1 MMEEE
6 KWTIDSDEKAEWAL
20 KKIREETEER
30 DRLMKLAN
38 AEQEKLT
45 ARIAEIDKAYE
56 DGTSYLKY
64 MLNQYF
70 ETVPHK
76 STKTTEKYAL
86 LSGTLVRKKGGIEY
100 KRDDAAMLTWL
111 NENRLD
117 QFIKTKLDVDWKE
130 LKTRTSITEDG
141 MVVFDDTGE
150 IIDGITAAAKPDTF
164 DIVFER

>member
-1 MMEEE
+1 MEEE
-6 KWTIDSDEKAEWAL
+6 KWTIDNDEKAEWAL
-20 KKIREETEER
+20 KKIREETEEH
-30 DRLMKLAN
+30 DRLMKLAA

-45 ARIAEIDKAYE
+45 ARIAEINKAYE
-56 DGTSYLKY
+56 DGTSWLKY
-64 MLNQYF
+64 QLSQYF

-76 STKTTEKYAL
+76 TTKTTEKYAL

-100 KRDDAAMLTWL
+100 KRDDGAVLTWL

-150 IIDGITAAAKPDTF
+150 IIDGIKAEQKPDTF
-164 DIVFER
+164 DIVF

>member
-1 MMEEE
+1 MEEE
-6 KWTIDSDEKAEWAL
+6 KWTIDNDEKAEWAL
-20 KKIREETEER
+20 KKIREETEEH
-30 DRLMKLAN
+30 DRLMKLAA

-45 ARIAEIDKAYE
+45 ARIAEINKAYE
-56 DGTSYLKY
+56 DGTSWLKY
-64 MLNQYF
+64 QLSQYF

-76 STKTTEKYAL
+76 ATKTTEKYAL

-100 KRDDAAMLTWL
+100 KRDDGAVLTWL

-150 IIDGITAAAKPDTF
+150 IIDGIKAEQKPDTF
-164 DIVFER
+164 DIVF

>member
-1 MMEEE
+1 MEEE
-6 KWTIDSDEKAEWAL
+6 KWTIDNDEKAEWAL
-20 KKIREETEER
+20 KKIREETEEH
-30 DRLMKLAN
+30 DRLIKLAA

-45 ARIAEIDKAYE
+45 ARIAEINKAYE
-56 DGTSYLKY
+56 DGTSWLKY
-64 MLNQYF
+64 QLSQYF

-76 STKTTEKYAL
+76 ATKTTEKYAL

-100 KRDDAAMLTWL
+100 KRDDGAVLTWL

-150 IIDGITAAAKPDTF
+150 IIDGIKAEQKPDTF
-164 DIVFER
+164 DIVF

>member
-1 MMEEE
+1 MEEE
-6 KWTIDSDEKAEWAL
+6 KWTIDNDEKAEWAL
-20 KKIREETEER
+20 KKILEETEEH
-30 DRLMKLAN
+30 DRLMKLAA

-45 ARIAEIDKAYE
+45 ARIAEINKAYE
-56 DGTSYLKY
+56 DGTSWLKY
-64 MLNQYF
+64 QLSQYF

-76 STKTTEKYAL
+76 ATKTTEKYAL

-100 KRDDAAMLTWL
+100 KRDDGTVLTWL
-111 NENRLD
+111 NENRLN

-150 IIDGITAAAKPDTF
+150 IIDGIKAEQKPDTF
-164 DIVFER
+164 DIVF

>member
-100 KRDDAAMLTWL
+100 KRAYT
-111 NENRLD
+111 
-117 QFIKTKLDVDWKE
+117 FIKKK
-130 LKTRTSITEDG
+130 SN
-141 MVVFDDTGE
+141 F
-150 IIDGITAAAKPDTF
+150 F
-164 DIVFER
+164 

>member
-1 MMEEE
+1 MEEE
-6 KWTIDSDEKAEWAL
+6 KWTIDNDEKAEWAL
-20 KKIREETEER
+20 KKILEETEEH
-30 DRLMKLAN
+30 DRLMKLAA

-45 ARIAEIDKAYE
+45 ARIAEINKAYE
-56 DGTSYLKY
+56 DGTSWLKY
-64 MLNQYF
+64 QLSQYF

-76 STKTTEKYAL
+76 ATKTTEKYAL

-100 KRDDAAMLTWL
+100 KRDDGTVLTWL
-111 NENRLD
+111 NENRLN

-150 IIDGITAAAKPDTF
+150 IIDGIKAEQKPDTI
-164 DIVFER
+164 DIVF